1 MMRDPGFYWVRL
13 TPFDGSNQTVV
24 AEFKERGDGTVFW
37 FDGSWYCDAIVEV
50 LSERLSPPGDLAATP
65 LERATG
71 EMFRCAKAEGFTLH
85 MRFSRRRVGKAAP
98 KKKAKR

>member
-1 MMRDPGFYWVRL
+1 MRENGFYWVRFKL
-13 TPFDGSNQTVV
+13 IGSKVLPVRPEIAHWNGV
-24 AEFKERGDGTVFW
+24 DWPLSGTNETAQ
-37 FDGSWYCDAIVEV
+37 DDELEV
-50 LSERLSPPGDLAATP
+50 MSERLSPPGDLAATP

-85 MRFSRRRVGKAAP
+85 MRFSRRRVVKAAP